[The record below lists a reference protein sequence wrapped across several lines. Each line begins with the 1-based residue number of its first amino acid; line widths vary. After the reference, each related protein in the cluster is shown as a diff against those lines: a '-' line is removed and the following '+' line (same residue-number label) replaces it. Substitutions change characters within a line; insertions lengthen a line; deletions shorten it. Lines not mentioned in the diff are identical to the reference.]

1 MYCEPSPETLL
12 LRTARGARLGL
23 HGENVVN
30 SGGWHVSGL
39 TGGGRGVV
47 GWKPEVHYGAAQVN
61 VTADHEATGA
71 ALAALK
77 SAAGVSLVA
86 FGSAVR
92 AEWGDTFADTVQPCM
107 AALRADVLAYVP

>member
-1 MYCEPSPETLL
+1 MYREPSPETLL

-23 HGENVVN
+23 HGDVDPNN
-30 SGGWHVSGL
+30 YGWHISGL

-61 VTADHEATGA
+61 AKAPHEATGA

-77 SAAGVSLVA
+77 SAAGVSAVA
-86 FGSAVR
+86 FASAVR
-92 AEWGDTFADTVQPCM
+92 AEWGDEFADAVAPCM
-107 AALRADVLAYVP
+107 AALRADVLAMVP

>member
-1 MYCEPSPETLL
+1 MWNEPSPETLL
-12 LRTARGARLGL
+12 LRVARGARLGL

-47 GWKPEVHYGAAQVN
+47 GWKPEVHYGAAQVQA
-61 VTADHEATGA
+61 TAPHEATGSN
-71 ALAALK
+71 LTALK
-77 SAAGVSLVA
+77 SAAGVSAVA
-86 FGSAVR
+86 FASAVR
-92 AEWGDTFADTVQPCM
+92 AEWGDDFADAVAPCM